1 MNFALKV
8 GKIIN
13 NMKIQNPEVIVN
25 QYGNKAR
32 QIQSREDRSY
42 DYKNMLYDEDSLYS
56 IDVDLMCV
64 KYERPGVPTIVAGL
78 ELTLINNYQSRYD
91 VEMIDDQEWKTTI
104 EIRPSLNFFK
114 SIVTRYRN
122 QGQGKLSVFIT
133 TKAGAQSII
142 VAFSKDLMHFY
153 LYNLTKDNNK
163 WLYQNKISHL
173 RWHYKI
179 RDRAI
184 PDDFHERHKILNRK
198 QQSFTIDI

>member
-13 NMKIQNPEVIVN
+13 NMKIQDPEVILN

-91 VEMIDDQEWKTTI
+91 VEMIDDQEWRTTI
-104 EIRPSLNFFK
+104 ETRPSLNFFK

-122 QGQGKLSVFIT
+122 QGQGKLSVFIAS
-133 TKAGAQSII
+133 KAGAPSII

-198 QQSFTIDI
+198 QESFIIDV